1 VNREQVLA
9 LLAPSFHPVEVAD
22 GRLQLKVKDLTVRE
36 RETWRAASADGEGL
50 KQDWLLRLLHL
61 AVYTVDGEQLWPAI
75 EDVDGPDSLISA
87 ISEVV
92 LKVNG
97 LASGSQKEAMGNS
110 KDSLNDDSSSLSQE
124 S

>member
-1 VNREQVLA
+1 VNREQILA
-9 LLAPSFHPVEVAD
+9 ALAPSFKSVEVAD
-22 GRLQLKVKDLTVRE
+22 GKLQLKIKDLTVRE
-36 RETWRAASADGEGL
+36 RESWRAASAEGEGL
-50 KQDWLLRLLHL
+50 KSDWLLRLLHL
-61 AVYTVDGEQLWPAI
+61 AVYTVDGEQLWQQV

-110 KDSLNDDSSSLSQE
+110 KDSPSGDSSLLSQE